1 MRRLAL
7 IMAAAASLTAGS
19 PSDGASQTAA
29 CGLYCDVIDLAC
41 RKSIGWLD
49 LGACHEWHEGCLDGC
64 RAFE

>member
-7 IMAAAASLTAGS
+7 MIAAAASLSAGRPDAGVARTIS
-19 PSDGASQTAA
+19 

-49 LGACHEWHEGCLDGC
+49 LDACQQWHEGCLDGC
-64 RAFE
+64 SAFG